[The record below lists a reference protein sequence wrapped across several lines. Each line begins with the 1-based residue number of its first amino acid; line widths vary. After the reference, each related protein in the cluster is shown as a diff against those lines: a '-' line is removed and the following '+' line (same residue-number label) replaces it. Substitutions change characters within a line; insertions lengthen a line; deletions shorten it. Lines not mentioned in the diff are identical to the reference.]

1 MENIGKLLINIMTK
15 DEIVIGRKVYFHPI
29 IGGER
34 KKEATITSEVFV
46 IGGTDCC
53 MVDTV
58 SGCVAIEALSK
69 RE

>member
-1 MENIGKLLINIMTK
+1 MKAKDIIIGK
-15 DEIVIGRKVYFHPI
+15 KVYYHPI
-29 IGGER
+29 IGGKD

-53 MVDTV
+53 MVDSV
-58 SGCVAIEALSK
+58 SGCVAIEALSE

>member
-1 MENIGKLLINIMTK
+1 MKAKDIIIGK
-15 DEIVIGRKVYFHPI
+15 KVYYHPI
-29 IGGER
+29 IGGKE

-53 MVDTV
+53 MVDSV

>member
-1 MENIGKLLINIMTK
+1 MKARDITIGK
-15 DEIVIGRKVYFHPI
+15 KVYYHPI
-29 IGGER
+29 IGGKE
-34 KKEATITSEVFV
+34 KKEATITSDVFV

-58 SGCVAIEALSK
+58 SGCVAIEALSE

>member
-1 MENIGKLLINIMTK
+1 MRKE
-15 DEIVIGRKVYFHPI
+15 DIVIGKKVNYHPI
-29 IGGER
+29 IGGSE